1 MNIVDVLKRKG
12 ATVAT
17 LNGSATVRELVG
29 VLADHG
35 IGCVVVLSQA
45 GSVAGIV
52 SERDV
57 VRNLHEKPERILD
70 QPIQAIM
77 SVDVTVCAPSDSVD
91 SVLQTMTDRRI
102 RHLPVLQDGCL
113 VGLVSIG
120 DLVKSRIDDLRHE
133 RDQMSAY
140 ISGSSTVDVSR

>member
-1 MNIVDVLKRKG
+1 VRIVDVLKRKG
-12 ATVAT
+12 ASVAT
-17 LNGSATVRELVG
+17 LDGSATVRQLVG
-29 VLADHG
+29 LLAEHG
-35 IGCVVVLSQA
+35 IGCVVILSQA

-57 VRNLHEKPERILD
+57 VRRLQHEPERILE
-70 QPIQAIM
+70 QSIQAIM
-77 SVDVTVCAPSDSVD
+77 NVDVIVCAPSDPVD

-102 RHLPVLQDGCL
+102 RHLPVVEDGRL

-140 ISGSSTVDVSR
+140 ISGSAM